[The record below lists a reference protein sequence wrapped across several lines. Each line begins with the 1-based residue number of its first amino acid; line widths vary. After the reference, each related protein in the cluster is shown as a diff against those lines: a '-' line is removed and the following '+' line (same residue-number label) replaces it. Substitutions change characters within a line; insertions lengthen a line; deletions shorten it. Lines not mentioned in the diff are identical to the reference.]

1 MDYLVIFVSVYLLIG
16 LIYGMLHLV
25 KIVKVVE
32 EAGREDTRLRE
43 MVKMYELTPSGAEY
57 YTKLQDLH
65 IQKRDAIA
73 EYELYKKNQMK
84 YLLQMFSISF
94 VFWPYYYFSIR
105 KKNSEKRVGR

>member
-1 MDYLVIFVSVYLLIG
+1 MNYLMPFVFLYLLIG

-32 EAGREDTRLRE
+32 EAGREDTHLRE

-65 IQKRDAIA
+65 IRKKDAID
-73 EYELYKKNQMK
+73 EYLLYKENQLK
-84 YLLQMFSISF
+84 YLFQTFSFSF
-94 VFWPYYYFSIR
+94 VFWPYYYFSIK